1 MPSAAIDDGIG
12 HGGRESGTEE
22 REEVDR
28 PPEREAAHKAEERE
42 CGNISR
48 SKEADRA
55 DKNKKGMSKR
65 ADFASLV
72 LRVAAGLIF
81 LPHGYSKVFGSGV
94 AAFAADMPS
103 YGLPI
108 FLGYI
113 AAYAEFFGSIALIA
127 GLLTRIDAFLLAC
140 TMFVAAFVV
149 QLPDAL
155 HEAQPGTVKLF
166 AILRGI
172 ELPLAMFAI
181 TAAVTILGP
190 GRFSL
195 DGVLGLEGKI
205 MNAFR
210 PKGHPSANGVIT

>member
-1 MPSAAIDDGIG
+1 
-12 HGGRESGTEE
+12 
-22 REEVDR
+22 
-28 PPEREAAHKAEERE
+28 
-42 CGNISR
+42 
-48 SKEADRA
+48 
-55 DKNKKGMSKR
+55 MSKR
-65 ADFASLV
+65 ADFASLI
-72 LRVAAGLIF
+72 LRVVAGLIF

-103 YGLPI
+103 YGFPV

-113 AAYAEFFGSIALIA
+113 AAYAEFFGSIAMIA

-140 TMFVAAFVV
+140 NMFVAAFVV

-155 HEAQPGTVKLF
+155 HDVQPGTVKLF

-172 ELPLAMFAI
+172 ELPFAMFAL

-195 DGVLGLEGKI
+195 DWALGIEGKI
-205 MNAFR
+205 VGLFR
-210 PKGHPSANGVIT
+210 RKKTGHTEAAVA

>member
-1 MPSAAIDDGIG
+1 M
-12 HGGRESGTEE
+12 T
-22 REEVDR
+22 
-28 PPEREAAHKAEERE
+28 
-42 CGNISR
+42 
-48 SKEADRA
+48 
-55 DKNKKGMSKR
+55 KR
-65 ADFASLV
+65 TDVASLL
-72 LRVAAGLIF
+72 LRVAAGLVF

-103 YGLPI
+103 YGIPM

-113 AAYAEFFGSIALIA
+113 SAYAEFFGSIALIV
-127 GLLTRIDAFLLAC
+127 GLLMRIDAFLLAC

-172 ELPLAMFAI
+172 ELPFAMFGLT
-181 TAAVTILGP
+181 TALVILGP

-195 DGVLGLEGKI
+195 DALLGIEPRLVAIVRRKKTPTQAAI
-205 MNAFR
+205 
-210 PKGHPSANGVIT
+210 V

>member
-1 MPSAAIDDGIG
+1 
-12 HGGRESGTEE
+12 
-22 REEVDR
+22 
-28 PPEREAAHKAEERE
+28 
-42 CGNISR
+42 
-48 SKEADRA
+48 
-55 DKNKKGMSKR
+55 MSKR

-172 ELPLAMFAI
+172 ELPLAMFGI
-181 TAAVTILGP
+181 TAALTILGP

-195 DGVLGLEGKI
+195 DGVLGIEGKI
-205 MNAFR
+205 VGALR
-210 PKGHPSANGVIT
+210 RSKTKAPAGLPAPD

>member
-1 MPSAAIDDGIG
+1 
-12 HGGRESGTEE
+12 
-22 REEVDR
+22 
-28 PPEREAAHKAEERE
+28 
-42 CGNISR
+42 
-48 SKEADRA
+48 
-55 DKNKKGMSKR
+55 MSKR
-65 ADFASLV
+65 ADFASLI
-72 LRVAAGLIF
+72 LRLAAGLIF

-155 HEAQPGTVKLF
+155 HEVQPGTIKLF

-172 ELPLAMFAI
+172 ELPMAMFAM
-181 TAAVTILGP
+181 TACVVILGP

-195 DGVLGLEGKI
+195 DGLFGIEAKI
-205 MNAFR
+205 RRVFR
-210 PKGHPSANGVIT
+210 RKKTARTEAAMV

>member
-1 MPSAAIDDGIG
+1 
-12 HGGRESGTEE
+12 
-22 REEVDR
+22 
-28 PPEREAAHKAEERE
+28 
-42 CGNISR
+42 
-48 SKEADRA
+48 
-55 DKNKKGMSKR
+55 MSKR
-65 ADFASLV
+65 ADFASLL
-72 LRVAAGLIF
+72 LRVTAGLIF

-127 GLLTRIDAFLLAC
+127 GLLTRIDAFLLTC

-172 ELPLAMFAI
+172 ELPFAMFGI
-181 TAAVTILGP
+181 TAALVILGP

-195 DGVLGLEGKI
+195 DAVLGIEEKI
-205 MNAFR
+205 VRALR
-210 PKGHPSANGVIT
+210 RIKTKAPAGLPAPD

>member
-1 MPSAAIDDGIG
+1 
-12 HGGRESGTEE
+12 
-22 REEVDR
+22 
-28 PPEREAAHKAEERE
+28 
-42 CGNISR
+42 
-48 SKEADRA
+48 
-55 DKNKKGMSKR
+55 MSKR
-65 ADFASLV
+65 ADFASLI
-72 LRVAAGLIF
+72 LRLAAGLIF

-172 ELPLAMFAI
+172 ELPMAMFGI
-181 TAAVTILGP
+181 TTAVVILGP

-195 DGVLGLEGKI
+195 DGVLGIERRIIGLVRK
-205 MNAFR
+205 
-210 PKGHPSANGVIT
+210 KNGALVQRASI

>member
-1 MPSAAIDDGIG
+1 M
-12 HGGRESGTEE
+12 T
-22 REEVDR
+22 
-28 PPEREAAHKAEERE
+28 
-42 CGNISR
+42 
-48 SKEADRA
+48 
-55 DKNKKGMSKR
+55 KR
-65 ADFASLV
+65 ADLASLL

-103 YGLPI
+103 YGVPV

-127 GLLTRIDAFLLAC
+127 GLFTRIDAFLLAG

-172 ELPLAMFAI
+172 ELPLAMLAI
-181 TAAVTILGP
+181 TAALVILGP

-195 DGVLGLEGKI
+195 DALLGIESRFMRMVRSRL
-205 MNAFR
+205 R
-210 PKGHPSANGVIT
+210 PSPAQ